1 MKIKK
6 NYKRSS
12 KALEMKMAVGMRR
25 LPTALFYMITA
36 SFKAKIC
43 TAYFTA
49 NQSTKAKLK
58 NFTNSYLSIV
68 FVLLL

>member
-12 KALEMKMAVGMRR
+12 KALEMKMAVGVRG

-43 TAYFTA
+43 TVFFTA
-49 NQSTKAKLK
+49 NQFACANL
-58 NFTNSYLSIV
+58 
-68 FVLLL
+68 